1 MNATADTAPASATH
15 PIQVA
20 VVAALSATTM
30 LFASLVSALLVR
42 RSFPDWHATPAAWPF
57 ALLAL
62 GVFTSIA
69 IEGTV
74 RAGSQPRLA
83 RGVFVLSTLVYLASA
98 AAAIFATSLN
108 DGLAA
113 PHGAFVALLLS
124 LHVLHATLGS
134 AFALWILSE
143 NSVHVS
149 LGGRRSLARLVI
161 HFLTALLAAI
171 VTLLF
176 VAS

>member
-1 MNATADTAPASATH
+1 MTSATDTVRAPATH

-42 RSFPDWHATPAAWPF
+42 RSFPDWHASTAAWPF

-62 GVFTSIA
+62 GVSTSIA

-74 RAGSQPRLA
+74 REEARRRLP
-83 RGVFVLSTLVYLASA
+83 RGVFVLSTLAYLASA
-98 AAAIFATSLN
+98 IAAIVATTAN

-113 PHGAFVALLLS
+113 PHEAFVALLLS
-124 LHVLHATLGS
+124 LHVLHAALGS

-143 NSVHVS
+143 NSVHVPVS
-149 LGGRRSLARLVI
+149 GRRSLARLVI